1 MHNQWTTGVKLG
13 EHTTQSIWACN
24 LILIKILASTEYI
37 QAKLDKNIFQIRERV
52 ISVVEFIF

>member
-13 EHTTQSIWACN
+13 EHTAQSIWACN

-37 QAKLDKNIFQIRERV
+37 QAKLDKNIFQ
-52 ISVVEFIF
+52 FFFL